1 MDTTKFNKVTPDNF
15 SRLKTYLQQNG
26 CSGLDGNEGRA
37 VANCLKLGYKYD
49 PEAGILALEAEA
61 LPENLQALP
70 DHIRV
75 AAGHRL
81 LANVMGLNRPGTM
94 IVPTFTS
101 NPPYPYRPSLYG
113 VYNYVD
119 PYVMNWS
126 CHPFTFKSQSLTN
139 GTLSY
144 YLPVI
149 PYNLNE
155 AFRLFSAQSVKLS
168 GTGVGGSV
176 DYIWRDNAHHHDDKF
191 LPQHRIYIHLHDR
204 LQHKHAGLQRGEY
217 RRGLGRVHLSRPYI
231 LHLEGTLQCELVR
244 GSCEPLQPVP
254 AASHSAC
261 VWRTP
266 SFCAMPTA

>member
-94 IVPTFTS
+94 ILPTFTS

-113 VYNYVD
+113 VYNYVN

-176 DYIWRDNAHHHDDKF
+176 DYIWRDNATIMTISFF
-191 LPQHRIYIHLHDR
+191 LNTVFTSTFTI
-204 LQHKHAGLQRGEY
+204 GF
-217 RRGLGRVHLSRPYI
+217 STN
-231 LHLEGTLQCELVR
+231 TLVFNAENTDAVSDGYTYLDPIF
-244 GSCEPLQPVP
+244 SISKAPSS
-254 AASHSAC
+254 AS
-261 VWRTP
+261 
-266 SFCAMPTA
+266 